1 LQVRIKLELPTGNE
15 YRHTVEEVTLQS
27 PMNSSPGADN
37 FRDKAAFPAALRDVE
52 DVHLK
57 RLLESGT
64 PVRLEANRFIFR
76 PGDSC
81 ESFLILLDG
90 RIRVQL
96 ISEEGKEVTLY
107 RIGPGGSCVLT
118 TSCLFSSEHYPAEAI
133 AETDIEALAFSRE
146 LFEQT
151 VEVSTHFRR
160 FVFDGFSQRLAR
172 VIGRMEELAF
182 TSIDYRLARALV
194 DLHEREQTQVTHNE
208 LAVELGT
215 AREVVSRHL
224 KKMEA
229 RGLIALGRGQV
240 TVLDLPELSRIARNR
255 SA

>member
-1 LQVRIKLELPTGNE
+1 MNRPTG
-15 YRHTVEEVTLQS
+15 
-27 PMNSSPGADN
+27 DN
-37 FRDKAAFPAALRDVE
+37 RFRDVAAFPAALRNVE
-52 DVHLK
+52 DKHLE
-57 RLLESGT
+57 RLLESGIR
-64 PVRLEANRFIFR
+64 VRLDANQFVFR
-76 PGDSC
+76 PGDAC
-81 ESFLILLDG
+81 ESFLILMDG

-118 TSCLFSSEHYPAEAI
+118 TSCLFSSDQYPAEAI
-133 AETDIEALAFSRE
+133 AETDIEALAFSRS

-151 VEVSTHFRR
+151 VEVSAQFRR
-160 FVFDGFSQRLAR
+160 FVFDGFSQRLAK

-182 TSIDYRLARALV
+182 TSIDYRLAKALV
-194 DLHEREQTQVTHNE
+194 DLHEREQTRVTHNE

-224 KKMEA
+224 KRMES

>member
-1 LQVRIKLELPTGNE
+1 
-15 YRHTVEEVTLQS
+15 
-27 PMNSSPGADN
+27 MNSTSNAGR
-37 FRDKAAFPAALRDVE
+37 FRDKASLPAALRDVT
-52 DVHLK
+52 DTNIV
-57 RLLESGT
+57 RFLESGM
-64 PVRLEANRFIFR
+64 PVRLKADQFIFR

-81 ESFLILLDG
+81 ESFLLLLDG
-90 RIRVQL
+90 QIRVQL
-96 ISEEGKEVTLY
+96 ISEDGKEVTLY

-133 AETDIEALAFSRE
+133 AETDINALAFSRDV
-146 LFEQT
+146 FEQT
-151 VEVSTHFRR
+151 VESSAQFRR

-182 TSIDYRLARALV
+182 TTIDYRLAKALL
-194 DLHEREQTQVTHNE
+194 DLHERDQTQVTHNA

-224 KKMEA
+224 KRMEQRGLVALA
-229 RGLIALGRGQV
+229 RGAV
-240 TVLDLPELSRIARNR
+240 TVLDPAELARMARNR

>member
-1 LQVRIKLELPTGNE
+1 MPFGNE
-15 YRHTVEEVTLQS
+15 YRHTVDDAPFCT
-27 PMNSSPGADN
+27 PMNNRSDANRFCNSEALPAPLRKVAD
-37 FRDKAAFPAALRDVE
+37 A
-52 DVHLK
+52 HLE
-57 RLLESGT
+57 RFLESGT
-64 PVRLEANRFIFR
+64 PVHLDAEQFVFR

-81 ESFLILLDG
+81 ESFLILLNG
-90 RIRVQL
+90 SIRVQL

-151 VEVSTHFRR
+151 VELSTHFRR

-182 TSIDYRLARALV
+182 TSIDYRLAKALV
-194 DLHEREQTQVTHNE
+194 DLHERDQTQVTHNE

-240 TVLDLPELSRIARNR
+240 TVLDLPELLRISRNR